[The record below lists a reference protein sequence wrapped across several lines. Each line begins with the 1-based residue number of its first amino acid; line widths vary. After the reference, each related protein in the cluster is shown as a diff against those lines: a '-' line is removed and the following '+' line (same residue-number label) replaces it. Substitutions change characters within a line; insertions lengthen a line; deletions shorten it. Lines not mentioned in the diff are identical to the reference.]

1 MELTIDIRKPLFE
14 DYLNYYFDRDDLGRF
29 KVSHRQSVGKL
40 LCSMVEYSYRPVEQ
54 KGRTR
59 LLFSACS
66 SLSTA
71 QGRFMFIS
79 RENQAKFSDYLEAVF
94 AVDFDRFYLTAQKY
108 GIPQKDIILAFI
120 SSRRLVSMEQDTEML
135 KKRAYRQSLRE
146 IAERHKQLTNRIQ
159 YVTSKVEAEVK
170 NLF

>member
-1 MELTIDIRKPLFE
+1 
-14 DYLNYYFDRDDLGRF
+14 
-29 KVSHRQSVGKL
+29 
-40 LCSMVEYSYRPVEQ
+40 
-54 KGRTR
+54 
-59 LLFSACS
+59 
-66 SLSTA
+66 
-71 QGRFMFIS
+71 MFIS